1 MLIFNSRMHS
11 IYIQYT
17 SHKQIIKTVGS
28 FSEHC
33 SWLKDKY
40 VPSPK
45 KYKRQIIPLLT
56 YNGHLSTTA
65 TSSAFKAAVVKRFD
79 CNYKNTFLWWD
90 LVYLKL
96 YSQVFN
102 LCLFNFLPRVCWFS
116 KQVICT
122 PCVPIFTTWA
132 LAWSKSKA
140 SLRLRLFCMMKCIH
154 QYKQK
159 IWKYFG
165 FVAKINF
172 FLLSL
177 I

>member
-1 MLIFNSRMHS
+1 MHTVFIS
-11 IYIQYT
+11 NTHPINKLSKPGTALVNTVSSLKTNMFHPWKNT
-17 SHKQIIKTVGS
+17 SVRLHHYLPI
-28 FSEHC
+28 
-33 SWLKDKY
+33 
-40 VPSPK
+40 
-45 KYKRQIIPLLT
+45 
-56 YNGHLSTTA
+56 TA
-65 TSSAFKAAVVKRFD
+65 TSLQQPLPLSSSWPLWRVSTVTT
-79 CNYKNTFLWWD
+79 KNTFYWWD

-140 SLRLRLFCMMKCIH
+140 SLRLRLFCLMKCMH